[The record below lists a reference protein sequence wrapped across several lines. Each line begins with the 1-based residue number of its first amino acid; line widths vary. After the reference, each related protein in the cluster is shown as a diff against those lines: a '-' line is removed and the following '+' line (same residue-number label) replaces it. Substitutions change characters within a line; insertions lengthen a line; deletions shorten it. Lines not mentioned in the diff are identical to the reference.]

1 MNKRLAYIIIT
12 VTVILLVP
20 AIAMQFSDEV
30 NWTTFDFIMA
40 AIVLYGFGFLFE
52 IAARKIKDNKKKIF
66 FYSILLLLLILLYAE
81 MAVGIFGTPLAGS

>member
-66 FYSILLLLLILLYAE
+66 FTVCLCVCFCFFHFFIVSDIIR
-81 MAVGIFGTPLAGS
+81 V